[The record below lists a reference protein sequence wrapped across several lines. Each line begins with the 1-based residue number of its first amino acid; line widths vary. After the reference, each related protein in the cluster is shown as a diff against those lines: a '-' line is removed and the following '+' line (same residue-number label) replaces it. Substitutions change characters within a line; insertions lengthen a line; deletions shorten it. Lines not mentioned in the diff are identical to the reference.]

1 MMNTETSILQGLRAM
16 ALTLAKKNFCGE
28 REEDIICKENE
39 KDIQC
44 LHAKYSYIQT
54 RSGDYR
60 NGFRLVSR
68 LGD

>member
-1 MMNTETSILQGLRAM
+1 M